1 MVGKNFKVMPQ
12 DWIAALHQATL
23 QVDADAILELVK
35 QIPASDILLAMQLKD
50 LTQSFCF
57 DEIME
62 LVQPYIA
69 PNKL

>member
-1 MVGKNFKVMPQ
+1 LSPAK
-12 DWIAALHQATL
+12 HQATL

-62 LVQPYIA
+62 LIQPYISRWV
-69 PNKL
+69 KLNIK